1 MSSKPK
7 SDCNPLIVGDA
18 TGNIAATMVDAIKKL
33 GGDCDEIRRMLRIA
47 QSIIGA
53 ELRYQE
59 DRTDVACQD

>member
-33 GGDCDEIRRMLRIA
+33 GDDRNEIRRMLRIA
-47 QSIIGA
+47 GSIVGT

-59 DRTDVACQD
+59 DRVEAACQD